1 MEPKSFKYTKFQHF
15 KNSYKQYCFWHLQLA
30 KPSSKTWYF
39 ASHSVFLIQT
49 LMIVIHPDLSTG
61 LPWNYSSMKH
71 IWAFIGVLSHPA
83 YLSELV
89 DLGLVVGATF
99 MALLF
104 VLISIKLVVLFM
116 INRDSSINPLISL
129 SPSTEYN
136 RKLLRFEYYLRH
148 FLFDFGFIPS
158 LTIILATSKNFLP
171 KESYQS
177 YILMSAWTGIFA
189 LLWLEDSLFLQNLR
203 WSENKM
209 QEVISIP
216 IFIAMRRCCIFI
228 VIYSLGLI
236 DYRENWF
243 AYAGV
248 LIGVGLYNF
257 YKVFNMLPYGNNTS
271 NQAEGCRAI
280 ILVWGGLTLCV
291 AHANG
296 MVSQTEHGATL
307 LLLVPLPLCLY
318 LSSELIKYRYR
329 KFLTSNQLISLTQL
343 FHILNS
349 HLSPLHIIRPSVAAE
364 EAIKGFMK
372 KFHDNIYVSIWVI
385 FYFIQVSHLNAA
397 KILLSRIEQQDSM
410 GIVFSYKHFILNTL
424 KKLQKNSLDDS
435 EALTYVEYSEL
446 FSILMNKDYQVSNS
460 VNHFY
465 NELLT
470 ANPTSSKISD
480 IIEILHNELHSTHSL
495 YRSLNEVYGGNT
507 KLLENYASFLDTVL
521 NTSKFEEVLLKATK
535 AQNDENCKYSVS
547 DNDPHYFDN
556 RNAVMI
562 ISEKS
567 GRIIWLHNSSLLG
580 YADNQLIK
588 LSFTLLVPEPIR
600 SMHGQFFKRG
610 TDIWGRHFLINGI
623 LGLFMVDRKQ
633 YMNPVHLKARM
644 MNLNDGS
651 LIYLISVK
659 PNKDGELIGF
669 LSYDGCYILSLV
681 RYI

>member
-15 KNSYKQYCFWHLQLA
+15 RNSYKQYCFWHLQLA
-30 KPSSKTWYF
+30 KPSSKTWYI
-39 ASHSVFLIQT
+39 ASHAVFLIQT
-49 LMIVIHPDLSTG
+49 LMIVIHPDFSTG

-71 IWAFIGVLSHPA
+71 LWTFIGAISHPA
-83 YLSELV
+83 YLSELI
-89 DLGLVVGATF
+89 DLGLVVGAAL

-104 VLISIKLVVLFM
+104 TLVCIKIVLLFL
-116 INRDSSINPLISL
+116 INRDSSINPLISI
-129 SPSTEYN
+129 SSSIDYN

-158 LTIILATSKNFLP
+158 LTIILSTSKNFLP

-177 YILMSAWTGIFA
+177 YILMSAWTAVFV

-203 WSENKM
+203 WSENRM

-216 IFIAMRRCCIFI
+216 IFIAIRRCCIFI

-236 DYRENWF
+236 DYRENWL
-243 AYAGV
+243 AYAIV
-248 LIGVGLYNF
+248 LIVVGCYNF
-257 YKVFNMLPYGNNTS
+257 YKVFSMLPYANNTS
-271 NQAEGCRAI
+271 NQVEGCRAI
-280 ILVWGGLTLCV
+280 ILVWGGLTLCL
-291 AHANG
+291 AQANG
-296 MVSQTEHGATL
+296 IGSQSEYGATL
-307 LLLVPLPLCLY
+307 LLLIPLPPWLY
-318 LSSELIKYRYR
+318 LTSELIKYRYR

-349 HLSPLHIIRPSVAAE
+349 HLSPSHNVQPVVAAE
-364 EAIKGFMK
+364 QAIKGFMK

-385 FYFIQVSHLNAA
+385 FYFIEVSHLNAA

-410 GIVFSYKHFILNTL
+410 GIVFSYQHFILTTL

-446 FSILMNKDYQVSNS
+446 FSILMKKDFQASES
-460 VNHFY
+460 LNHFY
-465 NELLT
+465 NELL
-470 ANPTSSKISD
+470 ASNPTSSKISN
-480 IIEILHNELHSTHSL
+480 IIEILHNELQSTHNL
-495 YRSLNEVYGGNT
+495 YKSLNEAYGGNT
-507 KLLENYASFLDTVL
+507 KLLENYASFLDSVL
-521 NTSKFEEVLLKATK
+521 NTSKYEEVLLKATK
-535 AQNDENCKYSVS
+535 AQNDENCRYSLS

-562 ISEKS
+562 ISEQS

-580 YADNQLIK
+580 YDDNQLIM
-588 LSFTLLVPEPIR
+588 LSFTLMIPDPIR
-600 SMHGQFFKRG
+600 SMHEVFFKRG

-623 LGLFMVDRKQ
+623 LELFMVDRKQ
-633 YMNPVHLKARM
+633 YMNPVHFKARM

-659 PNKDGELIGF
+659 PNKDGEVIGF
-669 LSYDGCYILSLV
+669 LSFDGCYILSLV